1 MCLKEAKLNL
11 SVNAHALTFGRIQ
24 VLVNVI
30 GPMGARLSLK

>member
-24 VLVNVI
+24 VLVI
-30 GPMGARLSLK
+30 EPMGARLSLK